1 MSSQVVPPDPSSPA
15 FLRLNR
21 FLAMTASDRGPL
33 ADFLHLAG
41 IVALVGSALSLAIA
55 VIWFG
60 VRSPAAEP
68 PRLPPAQFQS
78 SLDPQDPVPKIE
90 LPAAAPVS
98 SAAEQSASPPE
109 KEKAEPEAKAE
120 EAAVATDDSA
130 AKKPTL
136 PPGFFQSP
144 RAMVHEVFGTATDKE
159 PYLALR
165 SRPAR
170 EANLLGKLDDGTQL
184 KVINRFGKWQFVQ
197 VLDGKLKGTEGFVY
211 GKYVRPFGSDFR

>member
-41 IVALVGSALSLAIA
+41 IIALVGSALSLAVA

-60 VRSPAAEP
+60 VRSPAADP
-68 PRLPPAQFQS
+68 PKLPPSQFKS

-90 LPAAAPVS
+90 LPAAAPVT
-98 SAAEQSASPPE
+98 SAVEQSSSPPKPA
-109 KEKAEPEAKAE
+109 KETQEAKAE
-120 EAAVATDDSA
+120 DDSVATDDSS

-136 PPGFFQSP
+136 PPGFFQAP

>member
-1 MSSQVVPPDPSSPA
+1 PSQ
-15 FLRLNR
+15 FK
-21 FLAMTASDRGPL
+21 
-33 ADFLHLAG
+33 
-41 IVALVGSALSLAIA
+41 
-55 VIWFG
+55 
-60 VRSPAAEP
+60 
-68 PRLPPAQFQS
+68 S

-90 LPAAAPVS
+90 LPAAAPVT
-98 SAAEQSASPPE
+98 SAVEQSSSPPKPA
-109 KEKAEPEAKAE
+109 KETQEAKAE
-120 EAAVATDDSA
+120 DDSVATDDSS

-136 PPGFFQSP
+136 PPGFFQAP

>member
-1 MSSQVVPPDPSSPA
+1 
-15 FLRLNR
+15 
-21 FLAMTASDRGPL
+21 MTASDRGPL

-60 VRSPAAEP
+60 VRSPAADP

-90 LPAAAPVS
+90 LPAAAAV
-98 SAAEQSASPPE
+98 SAAPERSDSPPAPANDE
-109 KEKAEPEAKAE
+109 PKAESKAEP
-120 EAAVATDDSA
+120 AAPAADDKRA
-130 AKKPTL
+130 PTL
-136 PPGFFQSP
+136 PPGFFQPP

>member
-41 IVALVGSALSLAIA
+41 IVALVGSALSLAVA
-55 VIWFG
+55 VIWFS
-60 VRSPAAEP
+60 VRSPAADP
-68 PRLPPAQFQS
+68 PRLPPSQFQS
-78 SLDPQDPVPKIE
+78 SLDPHDPVPKIE
-90 LPAAAPVS
+90 LPAAAAV
-98 SAAEQSASPPE
+98 SAAPEQSDSPPTPD
-109 KEKAEPEAKAE
+109 EPESKREPAE
-120 EAAVATDDSA
+120 EPTPAAAD
-130 AKKPTL
+130 KKVPSL
-136 PPGFFQSP
+136 PPGFFQAP

-170 EANLLGKLDDGTQL
+170 EANLLGKLPDGTQL

>member
-1 MSSQVVPPDPSSPA
+1 
-15 FLRLNR
+15 
-21 FLAMTASDRGPL
+21 MTASDRGPL

-55 VIWFG
+55 VIWYG
-60 VRSPAAEP
+60 VKSPTADP
-68 PRLPPAQFQS
+68 PRLPPSQFQS

-90 LPAAAPVS
+90 LPAAAPVG
-98 SAAEQSASPPE
+98 SATEQSVSPPTQE
-109 KEKAEPEAKAE
+109 THETKQEPKEEPASADEA
-120 EAAVATDDSA
+120 T
-130 AKKPTL
+130 KKPSL
-136 PPGFFQSP
+136 PPGFFQAP

-170 EANLLGKLDDGTQL
+170 DANLLAKLDDGTQL